1 MVTEMVSVTPQGR
14 VHLPCCPLT
23 PDGSFPGAPPTGRL
37 RRGSL
42 EEGESETDSGRVGFA
57 QERTKPAL
65 GSGTV

>member
-1 MVTEMVSVTPQGR
+1 MVTEMVSMIPQGR
-14 VHLPCCPLT
+14 LI
-23 PDGSFPGAPPTGRL
+23 PDGPFPGAPPTGRL

-65 GSGTV
+65 GSGTS